1 MSQDN
6 KFNPAL
12 TVSEQLIQFVR
23 QQQRQGVPAEV
34 RHEALRLLL
43 NQLKASVG
51 ATSHPAVQI
60 LHSWACETPATTA
73 AGAANV
79 LWLGSATSPAQA
91 AVVNGALFEVLDFND
106 TYIPTF
112 MHATSGVLPAVLAL
126 AQAQG
131 HSGRAMLDALALGIE
146 CELACATILMPTGYF
161 RGFVPGGL
169 VGAIGGAMACGL
181 LAGLD
186 DGQLRNALGLAM
198 TSAFGTY
205 ESVGSMGLPY
215 IMGLVAR
222 SGYTAFDLAR
232 RGLDAPRTAFEGE
245 KGMLPSYSNESH
257 DKISPTLATLGDAW
271 RIFGQ
276 SYKTVPTETI
286 THAPIDCVMALLPQ
300 AAGRTVARLRFSV
313 SPIVTKIA
321 DERRDRFG
329 LPSSELTARFDTRFC
344 AAAAWLRG
352 RFTLDEMR
360 EPAYTDPQILALRE
374 RVDLLPDPSFAT
386 FDGCALEVL
395 FTDGSTLAT
404 RVPDFLGS
412 PGNRLSDAQLSQ
424 VFRQA
429 ATGLLSAQR
438 IDSLLATTWAL
449 ADAPSIHP
457 LVALA
462 QLDATATT
470 V

>member
-1 MSQDN
+1 MN
-6 KFNPAL
+6 APNPFNPPV
-12 TVSEQLIQFVR
+12 TVSERLIAFVR
-23 QQQRQGVPAEV
+23 QQQAEGVPAEV
-34 RHEALRLLL
+34 RHEALRLLV

-51 ATSHPAVQI
+51 ATTHPAVQA
-60 LHSWACETPATTA
+60 LHDWAQQTPGT
-73 AGAANV
+73 GSV
-79 LWLGSATSPAQA
+79 LWLGTRVAPAQA

-126 AQAQG
+126 AEQLNA
-131 HSGRAMLDALALGIE
+131 SGRATLDALALGIE
-146 CELACATILMPTGYF
+146 CELACATVLMPTGYY

-181 LAGLD
+181 LGGLD
-186 DGQLRNALGLAM
+186 DAQLKCALGLAM

-205 ESVGSMGLPY
+205 ESVGSGALAY
-215 IMGLVAR
+215 IMGMVAR
-222 SGYTAFDLAR
+222 SGYTAYELAR

-245 KGMLPSYSNESH
+245 KGMLPSYSNEPH
-257 DKISPTLATLGDAW
+257 AKIDGVFATLGREW

-286 THAPIDCVMALLPQ
+286 THAPIDCVMQLLPQ
-300 AAGRTVARLRFSV
+300 AAGRTVQRLRFSV

-321 DERRDRFG
+321 DERRARFG
-329 LPSSELTARFDTRFC
+329 NPSSELTARFDTRFC

-360 EPAYTDPQILALRE
+360 EPAYTDPAILALRE
-374 RVDLLPDPSFAT
+374 RVDLLPDESFPT
-386 FDGCALEVL
+386 FDGCALEVV

-412 PGNRLSDAQLSQ
+412 PGNRLSDDQLSQ
-424 VFRQA
+424 VFRNA
-429 ATGLLSAQR
+429 AAGLLPPARTEQ
-438 IDSLLATTWAL
+438 LLEAAWAL
-449 ADAPSIHP
+449 AEAPSIAP
-457 LVALA
+457 LLALTR
-462 QLDATATT
+462 LN
-470 V
+470 